1 MKFSFIDPNGGRP
14 GPSEM
19 GLLELE
25 YELAAVR
32 EVRDEPVELT
42 DEDAAEISDAARA
55 TRGWPRLVE
64 VGMLL
69 REGCELMEEDDEDGL
84 NS

>member
-1 MKFSFIDPNGGRP
+1 
-14 GPSEM
+14 M